1 MASASR
7 DPDEDGVHFV
17 HEDDG
22 SVTAVDE
29 ETGLA
34 RGGDTKSDALSQLAD
49 ALALHED
56 RGDPIEDSDA
66 FLRDELGIEPSE
78 RTDDLPEF
86 LQ

>member
-7 DPDEDGVHFV
+7 DPDDDGVHFV

-34 RGGDTKSDALSQLAD
+34 RRWETKSDALSQLAE

-56 RGDPIEDSDA
+56 RGDPIEDPDA
-66 FLRDELGIEPSE
+66 VLRDELDIEPTE
-78 RTDDLPEF
+78 
-86 LQ
+86 

>member
-1 MASASR
+1 M
-7 DPDEDGVHFV
+7 PVEDAVYFV
-17 HEDDG
+17 YEDDG

-56 RGDPIEDSDA
+56 RGDPIEDPGA
-66 FLRDELGIEPSE
+66 FLHDEFGVEPAE
-78 RTDDLPEF
+78 
-86 LQ
+86 